1 MTTLD
6 DLTPAERANLVGTWI
21 TVTHNPRP
29 VIYTGEF
36 ESTGE
41 IKHGAII
48 FDPLYGGNYARLDH
62 CTPQFDLPR
71 AWNPNG
77 TPINSHWEYAVQYK
91 TPDWWKYSRPSWENR
106 WQDSE
111 AVQEV
116 RAYRDHPGQETR
128 LVRRLVTQPEVMEP

>member
-21 TVTHNPRP
+21 TVTHNLRP

-77 TPINSHWEYAVQYK
+77 TPINSHWECAVGGQ
-91 TPDWWKYSRPSWENR
+91 TLRPVST
-106 WQDSE
+106 S
-111 AVQEV
+111 AVV
-116 RAYRDHPGQETR
+116 TLVVPVKDLASINPGHP
-128 LVRRLVTQPEVMEP
+128 VTLNQPEENHQ